1 MIKIMNSYLKS
12 LLFEEKEEYLESDFD
27 DITDIVIDFNDVSD
41 MDLSE
46 LKFFTNLKS
55 IAFVNYIIDS
65 NIIKNLFPL
74 SGLND
79 LSFKNCKILNFSLID
94 SLKLKSLYFDNCDCD
109 ELFYVNNIDTLES
122 LFFDNMQDV
131 DLKEISIIKKVR
143 ELSFQNTSV
152 LNEKYLIYMN
162 EIEKLAI
169 NGSTI
174 SDLSFLLTM
183 DYLKYLVVD
192 KKQAIASKNIILELI
207 KNNVIVVDYMN
218 QNIGEYYE

>member
-1 MIKIMNSYLKS
+1 
-12 LLFEEKEEYLESDFD
+12 
-27 DITDIVIDFNDVSD
+27 
-41 MDLSE
+41 
-46 LKFFTNLKS
+46 
-55 IAFVNYIIDS
+55 
-65 NIIKNLFPL
+65 
-74 SGLND
+74 
-79 LSFKNCKILNFSLID
+79 
-94 SLKLKSLYFDNCDCD
+94 
-109 ELFYVNNIDTLES
+109 
-122 LFFDNMQDV
+122 
-131 DLKEISIIKKVR
+131 
-143 ELSFQNTSV
+143 
-152 LNEKYLIYMN
+152 MN